1 MTSSLIANEVKLVF
15 KPNKSLQE
23 QVTIKTSQDSFKY
36 LLEVW
41 DKDSL
46 YYQEQFVV
54 LYLDRMH
61 RVIAHSCIAK
71 GGLNYCHPDPKIVFA
86 IALKCMASGLILVHN
101 HPSCNKT
108 PSESDKL
115 LTKNFVQLAKLF
127 DMSILDHIIICG
139 ERDYLSF
146 ADDHLLPNV

>member
-1 MTSSLIANEVKLVF
+1 MNSSLIANEVKLVF
-15 KPNKSLQE
+15 TPNPLLEEHVFIKS
-23 QVTIKTSQDSFKY
+23 SQDSFKY

-41 DKDSL
+41 DKDTL
-46 YYQEQFVV
+46 YYQEHFVV
-54 LYLDRMH
+54 LYLDRMN

-108 PSESDKL
+108 PSKADKL
-115 LTKNFVQLAKLF
+115 LTKNFSQIAKLF

-139 ERDYLSF
+139 EEAYFSF
-146 ADDHLLPNV
+146 TDENQLPNV